1 MDGRGCARIR
11 DGFWLFRKWKII
23 SRLSGPGKKGRQQQM
38 AHMDFYV
45 QDLNQAVSHALNCG
59 ATKSEV
65 QYFDTS
71 TVMFDPEGHPFCLS
85 IIKQ

>member
-1 MDGRGCARIR
+1 
-11 DGFWLFRKWKII
+11 
-23 SRLSGPGKKGRQQQM
+23 M

-71 TVMFDPEGHPFCLS
+71 TVMFDPEGHPFCSS

>member
-23 SRLSGPGKKGRQQQM
+23 SQQM